1 MTVAKPIRILL
12 VDDHVMVRQ
21 GVRDL
26 LDSYPNIEVVGEAGD
41 GEEGFQQAAKL
52 QPTVIVMDITMP
64 KMDGVASTRLIKTHY
79 PHMAVVG
86 LSVLTH
92 SYHRDAMVKAGASEV
107 IGKEQ
112 AVDELYGAI
121 QKAAT
126 SSQPNVIVDDAPVP
140 LKPSQTEGDAERP
153 LSTNPVRIVPRFET
167 GKGKS
172 SK

>member
-1 MTVAKPIRILL
+1 
-12 VDDHVMVRQ
+12 MVRQ

-26 LDSYPNIEVVGEAGD
+26 LGSYPNIEVVGEAGD

-126 SSQPNVIVDDAPVP
+126 SLQPIIIVDDAP
-140 LKPSQTEGDAERP
+140 EERP
-153 LSTNPVRIVPRFET
+153 PSASVLELKDPES
-167 GKGKS
+167 
-172 SK
+172 

>member
-1 MTVAKPIRILL
+1 MTVAKLIRILL

-52 QPTVIVMDITMP
+52 QPTVILMDITMP

-126 SSQPNVIVDDAPVP
+126 SLQPIMIIDDAPDSLNP
-140 LKPSQTEGDAERP
+140 AQTEEGVVERP
-153 LSTNPVRIVPRFET
+153 PSTSVLEPKDPE
-167 GKGKS
+167 S
-172 SK
+172 